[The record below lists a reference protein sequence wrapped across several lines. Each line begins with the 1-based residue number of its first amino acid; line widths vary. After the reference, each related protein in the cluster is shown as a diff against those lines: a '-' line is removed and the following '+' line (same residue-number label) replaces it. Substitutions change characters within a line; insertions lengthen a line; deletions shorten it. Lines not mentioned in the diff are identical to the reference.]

1 MDCYNK
7 WLPTKH
13 YANVTQTAENLS
25 ILRGMTHHQGG
36 AARLREQL
44 RARLAEHAT
53 QCGFSPVEFPLVEPR
68 AVFEHAVGDES
79 DIVRK
84 EMFEVRGAREESDW
98 VLRPEGTA
106 QVMRTRVADE
116 QNFASE
122 RVWYWGPM
130 FRYERPQKG
139 RLRQFTQF
147 GVESFGNGSVYED
160 IQMLLFGQ
168 QIMSWLPEGT
178 AVLEVGSLGSDEC
191 RASFRAALVAH
202 LQAYAAQLCPDCN
215 RRAQTNPLRALD
227 CKKEACVA
235 IHVHAPSVQDHLNAE
250 MRQRQDLTL
259 QALADAGVDYRLNR
273 TLVRGLDY
281 YGGIVFEWTTDRLGA
296 KAAVC
301 AGGRF
306 DKLSTLYG
314 GPMLPAIG
322 FALGIERFTELLGA
336 ATTSQTQLRLVVMPD
351 AWTPQWW
358 ILARR
363 VRESSGMTVTVECD
377 AKSIKAH
384 MRRANRDAVSH
395 VAIIGTSERDSG
407 RLTVKSMADGSAQEL
422 PVAEVAAWAAQLMRG
437 QV

>member
-1 MDCYNK
+1 
-7 WLPTKH
+7 
-13 YANVTQTAENLS
+13 
-25 ILRGMTHHQGG
+25 MTHHQGG
-36 AARLREQL
+36 VARLREQL
-44 RARLAEHAT
+44 RARLAAHAE

-106 QVMRTRVADE
+106 QVMRTRVAEE
-116 QNFASE
+116 QSFASD

-160 IQMLLFGQ
+160 IQILLFGQ
-168 QIMSWLPEGT
+168 QIMSWLPEG
-178 AVLEVGSLGSDEC
+178 AVVLEIGSLGSDAC

-202 LQAYAAQLCPDCN
+202 LQAHAAQLCPDCN
-215 RRAQTNPLRALD
+215 RRAATNPLRALD

-235 IHVHAPSVQDHLNAE
+235 IHAHAPSVQDHLSAE
-250 MRQRQDLTL
+250 MRQRQEQTL
-259 QALADAGVDYRLNR
+259 QALTDAGVSYRLNR

-314 GPMLPAIG
+314 GQMLPAIG
-322 FALGIERFTELLGA
+322 FAMGIERFTELLGGTA
-336 ATTSQTQLRLVVMPD
+336 AVPPQLRLVVMPE
-351 AWTPQWW
+351 AWTSQWW
-358 ILARR
+358 ILAQR
-363 VRESSGMTVTVECD
+363 VRAATGLTVTVECD
-377 AKSIKAH
+377 AKSIKAQ
-384 MRRANRDAVSH
+384 MRRANRDGVSH

-407 RLTVKSMADGSAQEL
+407 QLQIKAMADGQSETVMADQL
-422 PVAEVAAWAAQLMRG
+422 VAWAMGKVQAVL
-437 QV
+437 